1 MEQGNEF
8 KHIVRIADTDLD
20 GARQIGSA
28 LRKIKGVS
36 FMFSNMVCTI
46 AKIDKRKRAGD
57 LSEQETKKMEEII
70 NNPIKFGAPIW
81 MLNRRKDFE
90 TGEDRHVI
98 ASDLAFIKDTD
109 IKIMKKIK
117 SYKGVRHIMD
127 QPVRG
132 QRTKSHFRK
141 NKGKVHLG
149 VKKNPTA
156 KKGRT

>member
-8 KHIVRIADTDLD
+8 KHIVRMADTDLD

-70 NNPIKFGAPIW
+70 NNPIKFGAPVW

-90 TGEDRHVI
+90 TGENRHVI

>member
-1 MEQGNEF
+1 M
-8 KHIVRIADTDLD
+8 ADTDLD

>member
-8 KHIVRIADTDLD
+8 KHIVRMADTDLD